1 MKKIFPLISFSLL
14 ILCSC
19 KKTDDGTAVIKGA
32 ALTFPAPGNVTLN
45 GAVFSCNSSID
56 LSNGIYTYGFCYS
69 LTRNPVIPGLATGA
83 ENYAAGSFSAML
95 TNIEFGKTYY
105 IRAFVT
111 NGIATSYSSIDS
123 FAVPLFI
130 HTDTVKNI
138 SARSFDVHIY
148 TLPAIADSITERGVC
163 FDTLTKPD
171 ITDLKNI
178 SAVLDTGNILLHV
191 NDTLRPGKIYYL
203 RSYFIANGRAVYGN
217 EVNFKTAGY
226 KGTYGYIIFDKV
238 DTTNGW
244 RYIEAALDTITA
256 TNVIWGCSDRDVQG
270 TLTGTGT
277 GLENS
282 TAIIASCSDTLA
294 AAAICR
300 NLTLKAKTD
309 WYLPSVDELKALY
322 ELKVSGVISKT
333 YLLFSSSQA
342 SVNNCYVVDF
352 SSGQQQQII
361 KSSSAAL
368 VWPVRRY

>member
-1 MKKIFPLISFSLL
+1 MTNIFFLIVSSF
-14 ILCSC
+14 IIYGC
-19 KKTDDGTAVIKGA
+19 KKVDDGTAVIKGA
-32 ALTFPAPGNVTLN
+32 TLTLPASGNVTLN

-56 LSNGIYTYGFCYS
+56 LSGGIYTYGFCYS

-83 ENYAAGSFSAML
+83 ENYAAGSFSAL
-95 TNIEFGKTYY
+95 VTNIAFGKTYY

-138 SARSFDVHIY
+138 SAHSFDVHIY

-191 NDTLRPGKIYYL
+191 NDTLLPGKTYYL
-203 RSYFIANGRAVYGN
+203 RSYFIANGRVVYGN
-217 EVNFKTAGY
+217 EVNLKTAGY
-226 KGTYGYIIFDKV
+226 KGAYGYIIFDKV

-256 TNVIWGCSDRDVQG
+256 ANAIWGCSGSDVPG
-270 TLTGTGT
+270 TLLTIVSGF
-277 GLENS
+277 ENS
-282 TAIIASCSDTLA
+282 NAIAAVCSDTLA
-294 AAAICR
+294 AANICI
-300 NLTLKAKTD
+300 NLKLKNATD
-309 WYLPSVDELKALY
+309 WYLPSVGELNALY
-322 ELKVSGVISKT
+322 QLKVSGVISKT

-342 SVNNCYVVDF
+342 TANDCYVVDF
-352 SSGQQQQII
+352 SSGFQQQII
-361 KSSSAAL
+361 KDSSAAL
-368 VWPVRRY
+368 IWPVRKY

>member
-1 MKKIFPLISFSLL
+1 MKNISFLIVSSFILYGCKKIDYGTEAIKSAFLTTAAPSVFSFE
-14 ILCSC
+14 
-19 KKTDDGTAVIKGA
+19 GTMA
-32 ALTFPAPGNVTLN
+32 
-45 GAVFSCNSSID
+45 SCNSSID
-56 LSNGIYTYGFCYS
+56 LSGGNYTYGFCYS

-83 ENYAAGSFSAML
+83 GNYAAGSFSAML
-95 TNIEFGKTYY
+95 TNIEYGKTYY

-111 NGIATSYSSIDS
+111 NGFATSYSNMDS

-163 FDTLTKPD
+163 FDTLAKPD

-178 SAVLDTGNILLHV
+178 SAVTDTGKILLHV
-191 NDTLRPGKIYYL
+191 NDTLRPGKTYFL
-203 RSYFIANGRAVYGN
+203 RSYFITNGRPVYGN

-226 KGTYGYIIFDKV
+226 KGSYGYIVFDKG

-256 TNVIWGCSDRDVQG
+256 ANAKWGCSGTDVPG
-270 TLTGTGT
+270 TLLTVGTGY
-277 GLENS
+277 ENS
-282 TAIIASCSDTLA
+282 NAIAAPCSDTLA
-294 AAAICR
+294 AANICI
-300 NLTLKAKTD
+300 NLKLKNASD
-309 WYLPSVDELKALY
+309 WYLPSVDELNALY
-322 ELKVSGVISKT
+322 ELKISGVITKT

-342 SVNNCYVVDF
+342 TANDCYVVDF

-368 VWPVRRY
+368 IWPVRRY